1 MIRIDKHGHPYT
13 FVTPEEEQEVLNKLE
28 LGTSALITEMISNA
42 VKTANR
48 KNTAVIKEENK

>member
-1 MIRIDKHGHPYT
+1 MIRIDKHGHHYT

-28 LGTSALITEMISNA
+28 LEPATLITEMISNT

-48 KNTAVIKEENK
+48 KNTTVIEEENK

>member
-13 FVTPEEEQEVLNKLE
+13 FVTPEEEQEMYNKLE
-28 LGTSALITEMISNA
+28 LETATLITEMISNA

-48 KNTAVIKEENK
+48 KNTAVMEEENK